1 MFVDVL
7 KLERASLVRL
17 NDLVLVFF
25 DFARHGGSHL
35 LIWILLLCYI
45 FLNLFLFALD
55 IIELILKRVIRV
67 VKYTLRATIIQLWRL
82 LVLVELLR

>member
-17 NDLVLVFF
+17 NNLVLVFF
-25 DFARHGGSHL
+25 DFARHSRSNL
-35 LIWILLLCYI
+35 LILMLLLCYI
-45 FLNLFLFALD
+45 FLDLLLFALD
-55 IIELILKRVIRV
+55 IIELILKGVIRIV
-67 VKYTLRATIIQLWRL
+67 GCTLWASIIQLWRL